1 MRRSLSFA
9 VLLFAAPVLAQAP
22 TAKLQQTQQN
32 LQQSKQQEAKLQ
44 KELASS
50 AADLRTMRSR
60 ATDLAASLQRS
71 EASATK
77 AERELRTVNEELAQT
92 EKEFAARKKEY
103 AHTIASL
110 LRMRQLPPTAMFSE
124 KGSASQIMRTS
135 SVLQN
140 TNEALANRAA
150 ALRKESERLNELKRR
165 VGERKRIVTR
175 EQATLGEK
183 QKQLASELT
192 TRQRLQQKLE
202 RDHTAAKAQVSKL
215 SRESATL
222 QELIGKLER
231 APQIASTSRPAPSAS
246 LGNAR
251 GKAQLPVVGAL
262 LHAFGEKR
270 NANETYRGIVLSARP
285 GATVVAPYSGEVV
298 FTGPFMNYGRMVLLK
313 HGDGFI
319 SLLAG
324 LGDISVGLNQQLNKG
339 EPIGIMSGAKPSLY
353 VELRE
358 KSKPIDPSTWFA
370 KLPSR

>member
-1 MRRSLSFA
+1 M
-9 VLLFAAPVLAQAP
+9 VLLAAPALAQAP
-22 TAKLQQTQQN
+22 ADKLNRTQQV

-44 KELASS
+44 KELATS
-50 AADLRTMRSR
+50 AADLRTMRAR
-60 ATDLAASLQRS
+60 ATDLAASLQKS
-71 EASATK
+71 EATATK
-77 AERELRTVNEELAQT
+77 AERELRSVNDELTQT
-92 EKEFAARKKEY
+92 EKEFAVRKKEY

-124 KGSASQIMRTS
+124 KGSASQLMRTS
-135 SVLQN
+135 SILQN
-140 TNEALANRAA
+140 TNEALAARAA
-150 ALRKESERLNELKRR
+150 ALRKEAERLNSLKRQ
-165 VGERKRIVTR
+165 VGDRKQVVAR

-183 QKQLASELT
+183 QKQLASELS

-202 RDHTAAKAQVSKL
+202 RDHTAARAQVSKL
-215 SRESATL
+215 SRESASL
-222 QELIGKLER
+222 QDLIGKLER
-231 APQIASTSRPAPSAS
+231 APQIARKTTPAPAAS
-246 LGNAR
+246 LGSAR
-251 GKAQLPVVGAL
+251 GRAQLPVVGAL

-270 NANETYRGIVLSARP
+270 NANETYRGLVLSARP
-285 GATVVAPYSGEVV
+285 GATVVAPYAGEVV

-370 KLPSR
+370 KVPVR